1 MSSPSEESTNTNTNT
16 NTNSPSANRSAE
28 SGEKKGYQKPP
39 IPRSESFLGKALKK
53 YTKHDTRKLYEK
65 HTAPFQC
72 EAVIGPVGKNRTC
85 WLCGFPIEH
94 LAALKDAAGNYVFEF
109 DAQKD
114 SGEQEKLMDRGVC
127 EHVLPVKLGFG
138 ILELFVITK
147 DPLFEKLLHT
157 EYEYAHNYCNFVKS
171 NEYFVTLPLG
181 STNFCD
187 LDIKHEIIDEIL
199 RQIFYNKQGSAH
211 SSRST
216 VVRTNYKGTL
226 LEFPNIVQAYC
237 FTNDTKQFLADR
249 DAYFRD
255 VWAPRAKMIIEKK
268 INRVIS
274 YVKEIDNCTKENETK
289 GSHFSLFKPRLKK
302 GNTTTLPRG
311 TVGPSKLESLDPKYL
326 ERILKFRRA
335 PSLNNILSGMSEEER
350 VLPFRSPSFSGYEVN
365 LSNSSRPS
373 TPPKGKTRKARA
385 VKNNSEEETESPANT
400 TSSEN
405 ASNYRSNVDYA
416 SLQRLLNSMLKK
428 KEPNNLLTS
437 MGLAAPTPTKP
448 RLRRQTG
455 TRKLVNT
462 NSNYAESS
470 NNNSNSNNSSAK
482 YYPMFRKT
490 SKTKPKAPAPAVP
503 VLKNNLKM
511 NVREDGV
518 YITGK
523 KTFNNRVLLKELGG
537 VWNPAEKSWVLPKT
551 VNLTRL
557 LK

>member
-1 MSSPSEESTNTNTNT
+1 MSSSSEDTNTNTNT
-16 NTNSPSANRSAE
+16 NAPATNKSADSSPT
-28 SGEKKGYQKPP
+28 KGYQKPP

-65 HTAPFQC
+65 HAVPFQC
-72 EAVIGPVGKNRTC
+72 EAVIGSVGKDRTC

-94 LAALKDAAGNYVFEF
+94 LAALKDSSGKYIFEF

-114 SGEQEKLMDRGVC
+114 NGEQEKLMDRGVC

-138 ILELFVITK
+138 ILELFVLTK
-147 DPLFEKLLHT
+147 DPMFEKLLHT

-181 STNFCD
+181 STNYCN

-199 RQIFYNKQGSAH
+199 RQIFYTRQGSPH

-216 VVRTNYKGTL
+216 VVRTEYKGTP

-255 VWAPRAKMIIEKK
+255 VWAPRAKIIIEKK

-274 YVKEIDNCTKENETK
+274 YVKEIDNCAKENATL
-289 GSHFSLFKPRLKK
+289 GSHFALFKPRLKK
-302 GNTTTLPRG
+302 GNTTELPRG
-311 TVGPSKLESLDPKYL
+311 TKGPTKLESLAPKYL
-326 ERILKFRRA
+326 ERISKFRRA
-335 PSLNNILSGMSEEER
+335 PSINNILGEMTEEER
-350 VLPFRSPSFSGYEVN
+350 VLPFRSPSFSGFEVN
-365 LSNSSRPS
+365 MSNSSRPS
-373 TPPKGKTRKARA
+373 TPPKGKTRKARP
-385 VKNNSEEETESPANT
+385 VKSNSDEETESPNNIRASNT
-400 TSSEN
+400 SG
-405 ASNYRSNVDYA
+405 NYRSNVDYA
-416 SLQRLLNSMLKK
+416 SLQRMLNSMLKK

-437 MGLAAPTPTKP
+437 MGLATPNRPKA
-448 RLRRQTG
+448 RLTRQTG
-455 TRKLVNT
+455 SRKLVNSNSNSNYNESNT
-462 NSNYAESS
+462 NSN
-470 NNNSNSNNSSAK
+470 NSNNSSAK
-482 YYPMFRKT
+482 YFPLFRRTRKA
-490 SKTKPKAPAPAVP
+490 KPASP

-511 NVREDGV
+511 SVRNDGV

-537 VWNPAEKSWVLPKT
+537 VWNPSEKSWVLPKNT
-551 VNLTRL
+551 DLTRL
-557 LK
+557 FL